1 LFQVWQARLL
11 STIYQG
17 QRVYG
22 RSSGVVPEWRLVGGG
37 QWTCLWAVPHW
48 QNIHALAVRVMDL
61 AICGSKIH
69 SWASASR
76 PMPPASVSGTRAFR
90 YWTGFSYFSTGL
102 LPASAFFIH
111 SGTGLTR
118 SKRMEQMPY
127 SPAHFA
133 AIEEPISCGFFAW
146 PVFADFLHIQFP
158 DFYQQNI
165 DDFRI
170 NSVRSSV

>member
-1 LFQVWQARLL
+1 MDMPVGRPPLGEQPCPGHQNDGLGYLWQKNPQLGIGIETYAAGIGIPAPGISVRYHSIPELDWVLL
-11 STIYQG
+11 IQYLTAPGIG
-17 QRVYG
+17 
-22 RSSGVVPEWRLVGGG
+22 
-37 QWTCLWAVPHW
+37 
-48 QNIHALAVRVMDL
+48 I
-61 AICGSKIH
+61 
-69 SWASASR
+69 
-76 PMPPASVSGTRAFR
+76 
-90 YWTGFSYFSTGL
+90 
-102 LPASAFFIH
+102 FIH

-118 SKRMEQMPY
+118 SKRMDQMPY

-146 PVFADFLHIQFP
+146 PVFANFLHIQFP